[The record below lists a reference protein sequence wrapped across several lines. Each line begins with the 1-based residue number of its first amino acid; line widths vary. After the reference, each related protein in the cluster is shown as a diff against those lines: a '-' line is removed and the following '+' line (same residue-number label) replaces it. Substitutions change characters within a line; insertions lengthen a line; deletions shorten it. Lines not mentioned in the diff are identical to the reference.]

1 VLATGS
7 PGCAVAR
14 PGYASRRTTPRELR
28 DNCPMIDLHCHML
41 PGIDD
46 GSPDD
51 ATSLE
56 MARIAVA
63 DGIRTLACTPHIY
76 PGLYENNAN
85 GIVARVHA
93 LQEKLDAAGI
103 DLKLTYG
110 ADAHL
115 TPELLGRIK
124 DGTAPTLHG
133 GRYFLLEPSH
143 HVAPPRLEESVFN
156 FTAAGYVPVITH
168 PERLTWIDGKYSVF
182 ESLFKSGAWMQITSG
197 SLTGR
202 FGSNAQYWAE
212 RMLDDGM
219 VHLLA
224 TDAHGIKH
232 RAPLLAEGMQAAEK
246 WVGAE
251 EARRLVFDRPQ
262 AILDNLPPAE
272 VTPVPAL
279 DPAGHKPRSQGIWA
293 KLMRRRARF

>member
-1 VLATGS
+1 
-7 PGCAVAR
+7 
-14 PGYASRRTTPRELR
+14 
-28 DNCPMIDLHCHML
+28 ML

-46 GSPDD
+46 GSQDD

-63 DGIRTLACTPHIY
+63 DGIRITACTPHIY
-76 PGLYENNAN
+76 PGLYENDAN
-85 GIVARVHA
+85 GIRARVAA
-93 LQEKLDAAGI
+93 LQTKLDQAGI

-115 TPELLGRIK
+115 TPELSERIRN
-124 DGTAPTLHG
+124 GTAPTLHG

-143 HVAPPRLEESVFN
+143 HVAPPRFEESVFN

-168 PERLTWIDGKYSVF
+168 PERLTWIDGHYGVF
-182 ESLFKSGAWMQITSG
+182 ESLFRSGAWMQITSG

-202 FGSNAQYWAE
+202 FGGNAQYWAE

-219 VHLLA
+219 VHILA

-232 RAPLLAEGMQAAEK
+232 RSPLLAEGMHAAEK
-246 WVGAE
+246 WVGKE

-262 AILDNLPPAE
+262 AILDDLAPKD
-272 VTPVPAL
+272 VVPVPAL
-279 DPAGHKPRSQGIWA
+279 DPAGHKPQSQGIWA
-293 KLMRRRARF
+293 KLIRRFA

>member
-1 VLATGS
+1 
-7 PGCAVAR
+7 
-14 PGYASRRTTPRELR
+14 
-28 DNCPMIDLHCHML
+28 
-41 PGIDD
+41 
-46 GSPDD
+46 
-51 ATSLE
+51 
-56 MARIAVA
+56 
-63 DGIRTLACTPHIY
+63 
-76 PGLYENNAN
+76 
-85 GIVARVHA
+85 
-93 LQEKLDAAGI
+93 
-103 DLKLTYG
+103 
-110 ADAHL
+110 
-115 TPELLGRIK
+115 
-124 DGTAPTLHG
+124 
-133 GRYFLLEPSH
+133 
-143 HVAPPRLEESVFN
+143 
-156 FTAAGYVPVITH
+156 
-168 PERLTWIDGKYSVF
+168 
-182 ESLFKSGAWMQITSG
+182 MQITAG

-202 FGSNAQYWAE
+202 FGGNAQYWAE